1 MSSGGQVPITAQL
14 LAPVAIKR
22 NRQSERSGSVR
33 SVAGTLVRGALAAL
47 YLQQHGRADAKFARL
62 FLNEATCRFGP
73 LDPGPHVFPS
83 TAASCKR
90 ERLRHTIADLLWWRV
105 AQHHLAGPLPEEAE
119 ADWRECARC
128 RADLKAQDGFW
139 RDDGGRLREMTGDR
153 HETAAH
159 VGIDRRTGTAA
170 ESMFYT
176 LEALAPSGADADL
189 YGWLRADDQALDA
202 VRQLLRAE
210 DGRVS
215 IGHARTRG
223 YGDVLLRLGEQVAA
237 QAQDEQDLQT
247 QVDRWTRWSSELN
260 KALAAPP
267 LSLAHRECASYAPD
281 GFFFGL
287 SFPTGAVLV
296 DRFLRYTLDPAQ
308 MIDWL
313 PPMPAAVA
321 DTFPLQ
327 ARPARSLPTGGVLRW
342 IAAVTRH
349 ERLRGWNAAHGLP
362 RQDEWIVARG
372 AAYVYRFEGEQRQ
385 REALFTRLSALAN
398 DGVGLRRNEGFG
410 VVAVSDEF
418 HRRFHQQ
425 EVEQCTC

>member
-1 MSSGGQVPITAQL
+1 MSSVRKVPITAQL

-22 NRQSERSGSVR
+22 DRQSERSASVR

-47 YLQQHGRADAKFARL
+47 YLQRHGQADAAFGRV

-73 LDPGPHVFPS
+73 LDPERHIFPL

-90 ERLRHTIADLLWWRV
+90 ERLRHALVDLLWLRV
-105 AQHHLAGPLPEEAE
+105 AQHHSTEPLTEEAE
-119 ADWRECARC
+119 ASWRRCALC
-128 RADLKAQDGFW
+128 GADLKAQDGFW
-139 RDDGGRLREMTGDR
+139 QDDGAGPSETTGER
-153 HETAAH
+153 HETVAH

-176 LEALAPSGADADL
+176 LEALTPSGAEADL
-189 YGWLRADDQALDA
+189 HGWIRANDEALDT
-202 VRQLLRAE
+202 VQRLLQAE
-210 DGRVS
+210 DGRIS

-223 YGDVLLRLGEQVAA
+223 YGDVLLRLQLGDPAA
-237 QAQDEQDLQT
+237 EEVQDSQKR
-247 QVDRWTRWSSELN
+247 VDHWTRWSRELIEM
-260 KALAAPP
+260 LAAPP
-267 LSLAHRECASYAPD
+267 FSLADRAPD

-313 PPMPAAVA
+313 PPMPAVA
-321 DTFPLQ
+321 EAFPLQ
-327 ARPARSLPTGGVLRW
+327 DRPVQRLDTGGTVRW
-342 IAAVTRH
+342 IAAVTGH

-362 RQDEWIVARG
+362 RQDEWMLARG
-372 AAYVYRFEGEQRQ
+372 AIYVYRFEGGQHQ
-385 REALFTRLSALAN
+385 REALFRRLGTLVA

-410 VVAVSDEF
+410 VVAVSDDF
-418 HRRFHQQ
+418 HRRFQRQ
-425 EVEQCTC
+425 EAQSCTC